1 MCVFVCMH
9 MYVSAHVHVDT
20 EEAIE
25 HLEAGVTGHLPS
37 FPPFF
42 CPSFLPTFFF
52 FDKGLPLAL
61 ASVELPIAV
70 NSASASIALIVKS
83 VVVGCSYT

>member
-52 FDKGLPLAL
+52 F
-61 ASVELPIAV
+61 
-70 NSASASIALIVKS
+70 
-83 VVVGCSYT
+83 